1 MVIQLRPEVLSKD
14 RNIIPDKKTWIE
26 TNATSRQNIAC
37 LGSSLSTKPLHS
49 FSQFLPPWLLTTA
62 VYLPSMHLNVTSRSR
77 DAMNAS
83 SSKLLAWTQMSP
95 HQSLVVKYQPIG
107 CNQKTTWHNI
117 GTARSQHEVQKTFQA
132 SYQVLPEQI
141 SDKFGPFHIICS
153 HWKPSC
159 TIRAGESL
167 SRSYFRM
174 HWRHKCCT

>member
-1 MVIQLRPEVLSKD
+1 MSLRYYQRILILSLE
-14 RNIIPDKKTWIE
+14 NAWIA
-26 TNATSRQNIAC
+26 TNATSRQNIAF

-49 FSQFLPPWLLTTA
+49 FLHFFGSLLQLFNCPQCIWMWRPGPPICNECIFIQTS
-62 VYLPSMHLNVTSRSR
+62 SMDSHV
-77 DAMNAS
+77 S
-83 SSKLLAWTQMSP
+83 SSIPDSQIPANRLQR
-95 HQSLVVKYQPIG
+95 
-107 CNQKTTWHNI
+107 KTPCHNI

-167 SRSYFRM
+167 SRS
-174 HWRHKCCT
+174 